1 MTFAWFSWY
10 QDRCKFWRL
19 CQFHPSIFLL
29 LAGILHPL
37 SLHVCGYLS
46 RFACQCGLMDS
57 YYLTVLIYSD
67 VQTVP
72 SLVRGDTCMPAPTFW
87 VLLTFPRHSG
97 HASLLS
103 GITVIRVHL
112 VLSGHSPGI
121 RSFFLGVLVLCIG
134 ERHVETKI
142 SVCDRL
148 SNKYMDGKHGES
160 TAVGGTV
167 DTRSAVGVEAR
178 SPAIDSLS
186 LALKC
191 LEPRQTLN
199 GSSITTWLIDLSTH
213 WPYLL
218 FDNRAEVTSVVVFSR

>member
-1 MTFAWFSWY
+1 M
-10 QDRCKFWRL
+10 
-19 CQFHPSIFLL
+19 
-29 LAGILHPL
+29 
-37 SLHVCGYLS
+37 
-46 RFACQCGLMDS
+46 
-57 YYLTVLIYSD
+57 
-67 VQTVP
+67 
-72 SLVRGDTCMPAPTFW
+72 
-87 VLLTFPRHSG
+87 
-97 HASLLS
+97 
-103 GITVIRVHL
+103 IRVHL

-213 WPYLL
+213 
-218 FDNRAEVTSVVVFSR
+218 